1 MTLAALVD
9 AGADL
14 TSVQTAIDSM
24 QLGPV
29 RVSSTNVMRNGF
41 RGRLLSIEHAKEH
54 VHRNLRDIH
63 TLVRRARM
71 SSSAKELALRFFE
84 RIAHAEAKVHGTTI
98 DRIHFHE
105 VGAIDSIVDMVGVAI
120 AWDSLDI
127 EKAVAS
133 PIPTGAG
140 MVRIAHGPV
149 SIPAPATAELLIGV
163 PIAPT
168 QIAME
173 MTTPTGAAIITELA
187 NEFGSMPSMQ
197 VGRIGYG
204 AGSKSIPDR
213 PNLLRVLVG
222 DAIKPKPRD
231 SDTVLVME
239 CNLDDV
245 PGEQVGFA
253 IDRLWAAGA
262 LDVFTIP
269 IQMKKSRPGILL
281 SVLAN
286 PDDRAK
292 FEAILFQQTGT
303 LGVRYRKQPRTVLP
317 RAMVDVS
324 SPWGA
329 VSGKVSKLP
338 TGEVDFSPEYDECC
352 RIASK
357 HGLRLVDVISE
368 IRECY
373 YSSENSRELQ
383 QATLSAQDEAE
394 VIPPEE
400 NADWESTTSDQSIE
414 NVNAFFRQAAI
425 EDEFPDPESPS
436 IEDLGIVQVESDVSP
451 AETTSESPST
461 FNSPTEVEQN
471 EYFRWD
477 SSPWSMERLAP
488 LPPKKTTT
496 WPET

>member
-1 MTLAALVD
+1 
-9 AGADL
+9 
-14 TSVQTAIDSM
+14 
-24 QLGPV
+24 
-29 RVSSTNVMRNGF
+29 
-41 RGRLLSIEHAKEH
+41 
-54 VHRNLRDIH
+54 
-63 TLVRRARM
+63 
-71 SSSAKELALRFFE
+71 
-84 RIAHAEAKVHGTTI
+84 
-98 DRIHFHE
+98 
-105 VGAIDSIVDMVGVAI
+105 
-120 AWDSLDI
+120 
-127 EKAVAS
+127 
-133 PIPTGAG
+133 
-140 MVRIAHGPV
+140 
-149 SIPAPATAELLIGV
+149 
-163 PIAPT
+163 
-168 QIAME
+168 
-173 MTTPTGAAIITELA
+173 
-187 NEFGSMPSMQ
+187 
-197 VGRIGYG
+197 
-204 AGSKSIPDR
+204 
-213 PNLLRVLVG
+213 
-222 DAIKPKPRD
+222 
-231 SDTVLVME
+231 
-239 CNLDDV
+239 
-245 PGEQVGFA
+245 
-253 IDRLWAAGA
+253 
-262 LDVFTIP
+262 
-269 IQMKKSRPGILL
+269 
-281 SVLAN
+281 
-286 PDDRAK
+286 
-292 FEAILFQQTGT
+292 
-303 LGVRYRKQPRTVLP
+303 
-317 RAMVDVS
+317 MVDVS

-400 NADWESTTSDQSIE
+400 TADWESTTSDQSIE